1 MGCPTFTVRGC
12 NAAQGM
18 IDGENGYLCEND
30 LDSLHA
36 QMQAV
41 LLDPLRAAAIG
52 KRAQQTLA
60 PSWESIV
67 DQVYAEYVK
76 LLYTYTPERAR
87 ELGL

>member
-1 MGCPTFTVRGC
+1 MGCPTITVRGC

-18 IDGENGYLCEND
+18 VDGENGLLCENN
-30 LDSLHA
+30 LDSLCA

-41 LLDPLRAAAIG
+41 LEDPLRAAAIG
-52 KRAQQTLA
+52 RRAQQTLA

-76 LLYTYTPERAR
+76 LLYAYTPERAR